1 MKTAIILAAGYG
13 KKMWPYNVTRNK
25 AVLPIANR
33 PLILWQVQE
42 LRQAGIEQILV
53 VVDYRK
59 EQLLSLL
66 HDDAGIRL
74 ITHPGLTGTA
84 PTVLAGLAGLD
95 DENILVCYGDILV
108 TAADIQSV
116 MTRHRQDQAPATVL
130 LNPLAEEKPNEWLC
144 AQQQAG
150 KLEYVLGHPRDSVG
164 HRFAGVFALHK
175 TFRPFLSANPGRM
188 ESIQVGMMVP
198 DESQLEFSLQLAI
211 DKGLEIAAVENKGPY
226 VDLDKPWHL
235 LQANYVWSKHLCAD
249 LKGHVV
255 PKTSRISERAY
266 INGHVVLGENSEI
279 GDGVIIEGNVIIGAD
294 TRVVQGAILEKDV
307 IIGDHCTVRR
317 YAQVEEGSCIGDRC
331 FIGHCSEVAGV
342 MMRLSYAYHYGEF
355 WGILGESCDLGAA
368 TVCGNLRFDD
378 GQTVHQQRGHR
389 ETPLVGANA
398 AYLGD
403 YVRTGVN
410 VILMPGIK
418 IGPYSVIGGGTM
430 VSEDVP
436 ERTLQYVKQEHVRKN
451 WGPEKYGW

>member
-13 KKMWPYNVTRNK
+13 KKIWPYNVTRNK
-25 AVLPIANR
+25 AVLPIANQ
-33 PLILWQVQE
+33 PLIVWQVKE
-42 LRQAGIEQILV
+42 LRQAGIQNIV
-53 VVDYRK
+53 MVVDYRK
-59 EQLLSLL
+59 EQLVGLFHGDS
-66 HDDAGIRL
+66 AIRFV
-74 ITHPGLTGTA
+74 THPGTSGTA
-84 PTVLAGLAGLD
+84 AAVLAALTGLD
-95 DENILVCYGDILV
+95 DENVLVCYGDTLL
-108 TAADIQSV
+108 TAADISAV
-116 MTRHRQDQAPATVL
+116 LERHQQDHALATAL

-144 AQQQAG
+144 VQPQG
-150 KLEYVLGHPRDSVG
+150 TKIEYVLGHPRDSAS
-164 HRFAGVFALHK
+164 HRFAGLFALHAG
-175 TFRPFLSANPGRM
+175 FRTYLLANPGRM
-188 ESIQVGMMVP
+188 ESIQVGMMAP

-211 DKGLEIAAVENKGPY
+211 DQGLEIAAVETKGPFI
-226 VDLDKPWHL
+226 DLDKPWHL
-235 LQANYVWSKHLCAD
+235 LQANYLWGKHLCAN
-249 LKGHVV
+249 LKTNIV
-255 PKTSRISERAY
+255 PKTSRISEKAF

-279 GDGVIIEGNVIIGAD
+279 GDGVIIEGNVIIGSD

-307 IIGDHCTVRR
+307 IIGSHTTVRR

-342 MMRLSYAYHYGEF
+342 MMRLSYAYHYGEY

-378 GQTVHQQRGHR
+378 GQTVHNQRGHR
-389 ETPLVGANA
+389 EVPLVGANA

-410 VILMPGIK
+410 VILMPGVK

-430 VSEDVP
+430 VSEDVAD
-436 ERTLQYVKQEHVRKN
+436 RTLLYVKQEHVRKN